1 MDKNAL
7 KSFAMDAREKLTNL
21 MKVKLQDL
29 HIEEDLHF
37 TQHGDLYENT
47 EHVLR
52 AMSASDY
59 ERYNKLKSA
68 VSRDGIKAI
77 IEKSA
82 YTWFNRIVA
91 IRYMEVNN
99 FLPLGPN
106 FESLDIKVLCDKSGK
121 DFRNPEIMTMSKLR
135 ETTLDIDYTKL
146 SEMNDQERYKTIILA
161 IVKKLGE
168 TIPDVFDGDTENIDG
183 LIPNNLLTPDG
194 LNDRILRLGEEQFKH
209 TEIIGWL
216 YQYYNQAEKD
226 RAIKVKGAVAKEDV
240 PYITQIFT
248 PNWIVK
254 YLVENSLGRYWLD
267 RHPNKALESKW
278 EYLVKK
284 KEEPEIIHDNRKIED
299 ITFIDPCSGSGHI
312 LIYAFEVFYQI
323 YESEGYPKSEIPVL
337 ILNNNLYGLDID
349 DRANQLSILS
359 CMLVA
364 RKYDDKIF
372 AKKIN
377 QHILSI
383 HESNKINL
391 STFSP
396 SGEAKNILDYLM
408 DTFRDA
414 KEYGSILKVRSLNY
428 DALRDA
434 LKSDSIATTFGVNR
448 ELGPLIAQAELLSNK
463 YTIAVTNPPYMDQ
476 YDEKLKKYIR
486 DYYFDEKSNI
496 AIVFIRKCID
506 SLENDGIS
514 ALLTIESWM
523 FLSRSKEFRRW
534 LLHNGSILNLL
545 HLGSGAFSELG
556 GAVVSVVAFCL
567 TKQKGLSGTF
577 IRDIFG
583 NATEKQKRFIEAISN
598 KLHSRIVYSQKM
610 DYFNATPGNIIAYWI
625 SETCRKIFVES
636 PRLIDIGTPK
646 VGLQT
651 GDNDKFTRLWWEV
664 DRNNSKYDSDNKKE
678 AIESGVKWFPYNKG
692 GQYRKWYGNNDYV
705 VNWKN
710 DGIDIRQDKLQKLSA
725 GLIWPSN
732 SKPKNTQFYFRPSI
746 TWSKVSSG
754 DIAFR
759 FKPNGHIFDIA
770 GASIFSDE
778 DDKLTYL
785 QGILNSNAIKIIANI
800 ISPTVNY
807 ESGQIATYPIVES
820 KIREKEI
827 IQLVKECRLLSKDD
841 WDNYETS
848 WDFTAH
854 PLFKYKTDNN
864 KLSDA
869 FSAYKK
875 HCEDRF
881 NNLKSNEEK
890 LNEIAIELYGL
901 QDELTPDVPDDRVT
915 VRKADHS
922 REAKSFLSYFIGCVM
937 GRYCVDR
944 PGVQYAGPGTEL
956 PKNDIVDSD
965 GIITIMDHDSIGRD
979 DIMNKLRHFLE
990 SNFGSSTL
998 SANLDWLAEGL
1009 GRKNTE
1015 NSEDVIRNYFVNE
1028 FFNNHAHAIY
1038 ADPTKSSDGRPIYW
1052 QISSGKHN
1060 AFKALFYIHRYTPS
1074 LMAKVRVD
1082 YVTPIMNYYDHRL
1095 SEIKTELQ
1103 SASGIKRVELL
1114 AEQSD
1119 LTDKLSE
1126 IQEFDK
1132 ILKNIA
1138 DKRIKLD
1145 LDDGVKRNYVK
1156 LSYAATDV
1164 KKGAHILDDVLK
1176 DKPLKDA
1183 IKAEYGDF

>member
-135 ETTLDIDYTKL
+135 ETSLDIDYTKL
-146 SEMNDQERYKTIILA
+146 SEMNDQEKYKTIILA
-161 IVKKLGE
+161 VVKKLGE
-168 TIPDVFDGDTENIDG
+168 AIPDVFDGDTENIDG
-183 LIPNNLLTPDG
+183 LIPDNLLLPNG
-194 LNDRILRLGEEQFKH
+194 LNDCILRIGEEQFKH

-226 RAIKVKGAVAKEDV
+226 RAMKLKTPTTKEDI
-240 PYITQIFT
+240 PYVTQIFT
-248 PNWIVK
+248 PDWVVK

-284 KEEPEIIHDNRKIED
+284 KEEPAIIHDNRKIED

-323 YESEGYPKSEIPVL
+323 YESEGYPKSEIPKL

-364 RKYDDKIF
+364 RKNDDKIF
-372 AKKIN
+372 AKHIK

-396 SGEAKNILDYLM
+396 SGEAKDILDYLM
-408 DTFRDA
+408 ATFRDA
-414 KEYGSILKVRSLNY
+414 KEYGSILKIRSQNY

-434 LKSDSIATTFGVNR
+434 IKNDSIATTFNVDK
-448 ELGPLIAQAELLSNK
+448 ELEPLIAQAEILSK
-463 YTIAVTNPPYMDQ
+463 KFTIAVTNPPYMDKYNSKLKQ
-476 YDEKLKKYIR
+476 YINDYYPDEKANMFSVFMGQCL
-486 DYYFDEKSNI
+486 
-496 AIVFIRKCID
+496 AITE
-506 SLENDGIS
+506 ENGSVAMITPD
-514 ALLTIESWM
+514 AWM
-523 FLSRSKEFRRW
+523 FLKGYTEFRNKIITS
-534 LLHNGSILNLL
+534 HSISSML
-545 HLGSGAFSELG
+545 HLGAGIFEGIGLVVIPTAFIIQKHSNISGYYYRL
-556 GAVVSVVAFCL
+556 L
-567 TKQKGLSGTF
+567 DQKT
-577 IRDIFG
+577 
-583 NATEKQKRFIEAISN
+583 NEKQRLAQRALRGEQVNFSYI
-598 KLHSRIVYSQKM
+598 
-610 DYFNATPGNIIAYWI
+610 ATSSLFKAFPGKIIAYWAPQSI
-625 SETCRKIFVES
+625 GAIFSSSKPLSDLAE
-636 PRLIDIGTPK
+636 PK
-646 VGLQT
+646 QGLAT
-651 GDNDKFTRLWWEV
+651 SDNNRFLREWWEV
-664 DRNNSKYDSDNKKE
+664 SYLNESLHNENKN
-678 AIESGVKWFPYNKG
+678 AKWFPYNKG
-692 GQYRKWYGNNDYV
+692 GQFRKWYGNNDYI
-705 VNWKN
+705 VNWGNNGYEIRHVTKN
-710 DGIDIRQDKLQKLSA
+710 GKLASRPQNID
-725 GLIWPSN
+725 
-732 SKPKNTQFYFRPSI
+732 FYFKPCI
-746 TWSKVSSG
+746 TWSKISF
-754 DIAFR
+754 DLAFR
-759 FKPNGHIFDIA
+759 YKSEGHIFDVA
-770 GASIFSDE
+770 GTSIFE
-778 DDKLTYL
+778 DNPETLSYL
-785 QGILNSNAIKIIANI
+785 QGLLNSTVMSKIASY
-800 ISPTVNY
+800 ISPTVNF
-807 ESGQIATYPIVES
+807 EVGQIATYPIIES
-820 KIREKEI
+820 NEKKNEI
-827 IQLVKECRLLSKDD
+827 TNIVDNCRQLSKDD
-841 WDNYETS
+841 WDDYETS
-848 WDFTAH
+848 WDFATH
-854 PLFKYKTDNN
+854 PLFKYKTDSN

-869 FSAYKK
+869 FSTYEK
-875 HCEDRF
+875 HCEERF
-881 NNLKSNEEK
+881 NDLKSNEEK

-901 QDELTPDVPDDRVT
+901 QDELTPEVPDKRIT
-915 VRKADHS
+915 VRKADHA
-922 REAKSFLSYFIGCVM
+922 REARSFLSYFVGCVM
-937 GRYCVDR
+937 GRYSTDK
-944 PGVQYAGPGTEL
+944 PGIQYAGPGTEL
-956 PKNDIVDSD
+956 PKNDTVDSD

-990 SNFGSSTL
+990 SSFGSSTL

-1060 AFKALFYIHRYTPS
+1060 AFKALFYIHRYTPG

-1082 YVTPIMNYYDHRL
+1082 YVTPIMSYYDHRL

-1103 SASGIKRVELL
+1103 SASGIKRGELL

-1138 DKRIKLD
+1138 DKRIELD
-1145 LDDGVKRNYVK
+1145 LDDGVKRNYIK

>member
-135 ETTLDIDYTKL
+135 ETSLDIDYTKL
-146 SEMNDQERYKTIILA
+146 SEMNDQEKYKTIILA
-161 IVKKLGE
+161 VVKKLGE
-168 TIPDVFDGDTENIDG
+168 AIPDVFDGDTENIDG
-183 LIPNNLLTPDG
+183 LIPDNLLLPNG
-194 LNDRILRLGEEQFKH
+194 LNDCILRLGEEQFKH
-209 TEIIGWL
+209 TEVIGWL

-226 RAIKVKGAVAKEDV
+226 RAMKLKTPTTKDDI
-240 PYITQIFT
+240 PYVTQIFT
-248 PNWIVK
+248 PDWVVK

-267 RHPNKALESKW
+267 RHPNEALESKW

-284 KEEPEIIHDNRKIED
+284 KEEPAIIHDNRKIED

-323 YESEGYPKSEIPVL
+323 YESEGYPKSEIPEL

-372 AKKIN
+372 AKPIK

-383 HESNKINL
+383 HESNKVNL

-396 SGEAKNILDYLM
+396 SGEAKDILDYLM
-408 DTFRDA
+408 ATFRDA

-434 LKSDSIATTFGVNR
+434 IKSDSIATTFGVNR
-448 ELGPLIAQAELLSNK
+448 ELEPLIAQAEILSK
-463 YTIAVTNPPYMDQ
+463 KFTIAVTNPPYMDK
-476 YDEKLKKYIR
+476 YNKKLSEYLKDHYP
-486 DYYFDEKSNI
+486 EEN
-496 AIVFIRKCID
+496 ANLATVFMKCCLEITD
-506 SLENDGIS
+506 SLGSIAMITPD
-514 ALLTIESWM
+514 AWM
-523 FLSRSKEFRRW
+523 FLARYEHFRKYLLSSYSIAS
-534 LLHNGSILNLL
+534 LLHI
-545 HLGSGAFSELG
+545 GSGVFDGIGLVVIPTAFVL
-556 GAVVSVVAFCL
+556 
-567 TKQKGLSGTF
+567 
-577 IRDIFG
+577 
-583 NATEKQKRFIEAISN
+583 EKN
-598 KLHSRIVYSQKM
+598 K
-610 DYFNATPGNIIAYWI
+610 
-625 SETCRKIFVES
+625 EKIGFYV
-636 PRLIDIGTPK
+636 RLIDEKTNKKIDAAKNALNKTIQKNTYLVENQFFDVFPK
-646 VGLQT
+646 NTMAYWASRKIRNVFVKAKELQAITTLRQGLAT
-651 GDNDKFTRLWWEV
+651 GDNARFLRLWWEINFSNFSSNTPSI
-664 DRNNSKYDSDNKKE
+664 RCALESK
-678 AIESGVKWFPYNKG
+678 IKWFPHNKG
-692 GQYRKWYGNNDYV
+692 GLFRKWYGNNDYV
-705 VNWKN
+705 LAFDEENYKALSKSGNHLPSRQYYFKPCVTWT
-710 DGIDIRQDKLQKLSA
+710 GISFDVGFR
-725 GLIWPSN
+725 
-732 SKPKNTQFYFRPSI
+732 FRPQGS
-746 TWSKVSSG
+746 TFNTVGS
-754 DIAFR
+754 
-759 FKPNGHIFDIA
+759 
-770 GASIFSDE
+770 SIFE
-778 DDKLTYL
+778 TDDKKLKYL
-785 QGILNSNAIKIIANI
+785 QGILNTTVVSY
-800 ISPTVNY
+800 ISKMLSHTVNTNVG
-807 ESGQIATYPIVES
+807 EVATYPIIYDES
-820 KIREKEI
+820 KRNILFDIVEKNI
-827 IQLVKECRLLSKDD
+827 TLSKDD
-841 WDNYETS
+841 WDDYETS
-848 WDFTAH
+848 WDFTTH
-854 PLFKYKTDNN
+854 PLFKYKTDSN

-869 FSAYKK
+869 FSVYEK

-881 NNLKSNEEK
+881 NDLKSNEEK

-901 QDELTPDVPDDRVT
+901 QDELTPDVPDDHIT
-915 VRKADHS
+915 VRKADHA
-922 REAKSFLSYFIGCVM
+922 REAKSFLSFFVGCVM
-937 GRYCVDR
+937 GRYTVDN

-990 SNFGSSTL
+990 SNFGTSTL

-1028 FFNNHAHAIY
+1028 FFNNHAHEIY
-1038 ADPTKSSDGRPIYW
+1038 ADPTKKSDGRPIYW

-1095 SEIKTELQ
+1095 AEIKTELQ
-1103 SASGIKRVELL
+1103 SASGVKRSELL

-1119 LTDKLSE
+1119 LTDKLDE
-1126 IQEFDK
+1126 IKEFDK
-1132 ILKNIA
+1132 LLKNIA
-1138 DKRIKLD
+1138 DKRIELD
-1145 LDDGVKRNYVK
+1145 LDDGVKRNYIK

>member
-135 ETTLDIDYTKL
+135 ETSLDIDYAKL
-146 SEMNDQERYKTIILA
+146 TEMNDQEKYKTIILA
-161 IVKKLGE
+161 VVKKLGE
-168 TIPDVFDGDTENIDG
+168 AIPDVFDGDTENIDG

-226 RAIKVKGAVAKEDV
+226 RAMKLKTPTTKEDI
-240 PYITQIFT
+240 PYVTQIFT
-248 PNWIVK
+248 PDWVVK

-267 RHPNKALESKW
+267 RHPNKTLESKW

-284 KEEPEIIHDNRKIED
+284 KEESETIHDNRKIED

-323 YESEGYPKSEIPVL
+323 YESEGYPKSEIPEL

-359 CMLVA
+359 CMLIA
-364 RKYDDKIF
+364 RKYDDRIF
-372 AKKIN
+372 AKSIK

-383 HESNKINL
+383 HESNKVNL

-396 SGEAKNILDYLM
+396 SGEAKDILDYLM
-408 DTFRDA
+408 TTFRDA
-414 KEYGSILKVRSLNY
+414 KEYGSILKIRSLNY

-434 LKSDSIATTFGVNR
+434 IKSDSIATTFGVNR
-448 ELGPLIAQAELLSNK
+448 ELEPLIAQAEILSK
-463 YTIAVTNPPYMDQ
+463 KFTIAVTNPPYMNK
-476 YDEKLKKYIR
+476 YNTKLKHYIN
-486 DYYFDEKSNI
+486 DYYPDENANMSSVFMSQCIYLTTNNGLI
-496 AIVFIRKCID
+496 AMITPD
-506 SLENDGIS
+506 
-514 ALLTIESWM
+514 AWM
-523 FLSRSKEFRRW
+523 FLTSYEKFRKEIVE
-534 LLHNGSILNLL
+534 NYSITGML
-545 HLGSGAFSELG
+545 HLGAGIFEGIGLVVIPTAFIIEKRRGNYGFYVRLIDEKPSDKNKIAKDILNEDKENKGFWNKSE
-556 GAVVSVVAFCL
+556 S
-567 TKQKGLSGTF
+567 
-577 IRDIFG
+577 
-583 NATEKQKRFIEAISN
+583 
-598 KLHSRIVYSQKM
+598 YSSL
-610 DYFNATPGNIIAYWI
+610 PGYIIAYW
-625 SETCRKIFVES
+625 SPVKINTIMS
-636 PRLIDIGTPK
+636 TSKQLNNLAIIK
-646 VGLQT
+646 KGLDSS
-651 GDNDKFTRLWWEV
+651 DNNRFLREWWEV
-664 DRNNSKYDSDNKKE
+664 DYSKEKLTSTSQE
-678 AIESGVKWFPYNKG
+678 ESKLSTAKWFPHNKG

-705 VNWKN
+705 INWQN
-710 DGIDIRQDKLQKLSA
+710 DGYEVKHIT
-725 GLIWPSN
+725 
-732 SKPKNTQFYFRPSI
+732 KNGKISSYVRGSDYYFNPSI
-746 TWSKVSSG
+746 TWSKISFNL
-754 DIAFR
+754 AFR
-759 FKPNGHIFDIA
+759 FKPAGHIFDSA
-770 GASIFSDE
+770 GASIFCKE
-778 DDKLTYL
+778 PDDLAYL
-785 QGILNSNAIKIIANI
+785 QGILNTNVLSKIASY
-800 ISPTVNY
+800 ISPTISFEV
-807 ESGQIATYPIVES
+807 GQISTYPIVES
-820 KIREKEI
+820 TDHRNTTVA
-827 IQLVKECRLLSKDD
+827 LVKENRLLSKDD
-841 WDNYETS
+841 WDDYETS

-854 PLFKYKTDNN
+854 PLFKYKTESN

-869 FSAYKK
+869 FSAYEK
-875 HCEDRF
+875 HCEERF

-901 QDELTPDVPDDRVT
+901 QDELTPDVPDDRIT
-915 VRKADHS
+915 VRKADHA
-922 REAKSFLSYFIGCVM
+922 REARSFLSYFVGCVM
-937 GRYCVDR
+937 GRYSTDK
-944 PGVQYAGPGTEL
+944 PGIQYAGPGTEL
-956 PKNDIVDSD
+956 PENDTVDSD

-990 SNFGSSTL
+990 SDFGSSTL
-998 SANLDWLAEGL
+998 STNLDWLAEGL

-1028 FFNNHAHAIY
+1028 FFNNHAHEIY
-1038 ADPTKSSDGRPIYW
+1038 ADPTKKSDGRPIYW

-1095 SEIKTELQ
+1095 AEIKTELQ
-1103 SASGIKRVELL
+1103 SASGMKRGELL
-1114 AEQSD
+1114 TEQSD
-1119 LTDKLSE
+1119 LADKLDE
-1126 IQEFDK
+1126 IKEFDK
-1132 ILKNIA
+1132 LLKNIA
-1138 DKRIKLD
+1138 DKRIELD
-1145 LDDGVKRNYVK
+1145 LDDGIKRNYIK

-1164 KKGAHILDDVLK
+1164 KKGAHILNDVLK

-1183 IKAEYGDF
+1183 IKSEYGDF

>member
-7 KSFAMDAREKLTNL
+7 KSFAMDTREKLTNL

-135 ETTLDIDYTKL
+135 ETSLDIDYTKL
-146 SEMNDQERYKTIILA
+146 SEMNDQEKYKTIILA
-161 IVKKLGE
+161 VVKKLGE
-168 TIPDVFDGDTENIDG
+168 AIPDVFDGDTENIDG
-183 LIPNNLLTPDG
+183 LIPDNLLLPNG
-194 LNDRILRLGEEQFKH
+194 LNDCILRLGEEQFKH

-226 RAIKVKGAVAKEDV
+226 RAMKLKTPTTKEDI
-240 PYITQIFT
+240 PYVTQIFT
-248 PNWIVK
+248 PDWVVK

-267 RHPNKALESKW
+267 RHPNKTLESKW

-284 KEEPEIIHDNRKIED
+284 KEESETIHDNRKIED

-323 YESEGYPKSEIPVL
+323 YESEGYSKSEIPEL

-359 CMLVA
+359 CMLIA

-372 AKKIN
+372 AKSIK

-383 HESNKINL
+383 HESNKVNL

-396 SGEAKNILDYLM
+396 SGEAKDILDYLM
-408 DTFRDA
+408 TTFRDA
-414 KEYGSILKVRSLNY
+414 KEYGSILKVRSQNY

-434 LKSDSIATTFGVNR
+434 IKSDSIATTFGVNR
-448 ELGPLIAQAELLSNK
+448 ELEPLIAQAEILCK
-463 YTIAVTNPPYMDQ
+463 KFTIAVTNPPYMNK
-476 YDEKLKKYIR
+476 YNAKLKQYIN
-486 DYYFDEKSNI
+486 DYYPDEKSDL
-496 AIVFIRKCID
+496 AIVFMTRCLDLTEEK
-506 SLENDGIS
+506 GFA
-514 ALLTIESWM
+514 ALVNIESWM
-523 FLSRSKEFRRW
+523 FLRTTLAFRQS
-534 LLHNGSILNLL
+534 LLEKYSISSMI
-545 HLGSGAFSELG
+545 HLGYNAFSD
-556 GAVVSVVAFCL
+556 VVVATTAFVIE
-567 TKQKGLSGTF
+567 KEPNQFGVI
-577 IRDIFG
+577 IRDIEG
-583 NATEKQKRFIEAISN
+583 NASEKRSGAIKAIQN
-598 KLHSRIVYSQKM
+598 INHTNRYSVKSA
-610 DYFNATPGNIIAYWI
+610 DFTSLPRCILAYWI
-625 SETCRKIFVES
+625 SDKLRKT
-636 PRLIDIGTPK
+636 LLKAKQLQDYAAPK
-646 VGLQT
+646 FGLST
-651 GDNDKFTRLWWEV
+651 ADNDRFLRLWWEV
-664 DRNNSKYDSDNKKE
+664 DYANFRTNIKNISQAIDSRC
-678 AIESGVKWFPYNKG
+678 KWFPHNKG
-692 GQYRKWYGNNDYV
+692 GKYRKWYGNDDYAI
-705 VNWKN
+705 NWYN
-710 DGIDIRQDKLQKLSA
+710 DGKEIRNFKGACVRNADCFF
-725 GLIWPSN
+725 
-732 SKPKNTQFYFRPSI
+732 KPAV
-746 TWSKVSSG
+746 TWSLISSG

-759 FKPNGHIFDIA
+759 YKPAGTIFNAA
-770 GASIFSDE
+770 GSSMFNDDENTLSYIQGLLNTNVMLTVSKIFS
-778 DDKLTYL
+778 TT
-785 QGILNSNAIKIIANI
+785 LNNNVGEVA
-800 ISPTVNY
+800 
-807 ESGQIATYPIVES
+807 EYPILDSAEYKS
-820 KIREKEI
+820 EI
-827 IQLVKECRLLSKDD
+827 INLANDCRALSKDD
-841 WDNYETS
+841 WDDYEVS
-848 WDFTAH
+848 WDFETH
-854 PLFKYKTDNN
+854 PLFKYRTDSN

-869 FSAYKK
+869 FSVYEK
-875 HCEDRF
+875 HCKERF
-881 NNLKSNEEK
+881 GQLKANEEK
-890 LNEIAIELYGL
+890 LNEIAIDLYGL
-901 QDELTPDVPDDRVT
+901 QDELTPEVPDDRIT
-915 VRKADHS
+915 VRPADHS

-937 GRYCVDR
+937 GRYTTDKK
-944 PGVQYAGPGTEL
+944 GVQYAGEGTDL
-956 PKNDIVDSD
+956 PKSNTVDSD
-965 GIITIMDHDSIGRD
+965 GIITIMDREAIGKD
-979 DIMNKLRHFLE
+979 DVMNKLRNFLTD
-990 SNFGSSTL
+990 NFGSSTL

-1009 GRKNTE
+1009 GRKSTE
-1015 NSEDVIRNYFVNE
+1015 NSEDVIRNYFVND
-1028 FFNNHAHAIY
+1028 FFNNHAHEIY
-1038 ADPTKSSDGRPIYW
+1038 ADPTKKSDGRPIYW

-1060 AFKALFYIHRYTPS
+1060 AFKALFYIHRYTPG

-1082 YVTPIMNYYDHRL
+1082 YVTPIMSYYDHRL

-1103 SASGIKRVELL
+1103 SASGIKRGELL

-1119 LTDKLSE
+1119 LTDKLNE

-1138 DKRIKLD
+1138 DKRIELD
-1145 LDDGVKRNYVK
+1145 LDDGVKRNYIK
-1156 LSYAATDV
+1156 LSYAAIDV

>member
-7 KSFAMDAREKLTNL
+7 KSFAMDAREKLTDL
-21 MKVKLQDL
+21 MRVKLQDL

-68 VSRDGIKAI
+68 VSRDGIKSV

-135 ETTLDIDYTKL
+135 ETSLDIDYTKL
-146 SEMNDQERYKTIILA
+146 SEMNDQEKYKTIILA
-161 IVKKLGE
+161 VVKKLGE
-168 TIPDVFDGDTENIDG
+168 AIPDVFDGDTENIDG
-183 LIPNNLLTPDG
+183 LIPDNLLLPNG
-194 LNDRILRLGEEQFKH
+194 LNDCILRLGEEQFKH

-226 RAIKVKGAVAKEDV
+226 RAMKLKTPTTKEDI
-240 PYITQIFT
+240 PYVTQIFT
-248 PNWIVK
+248 PDWVVK

-312 LIYAFEVFYQI
+312 LIYALEVFYQI
-323 YESEGYPKSEIPVL
+323 YESEGYPKSEIPEL

-372 AKKIN
+372 AKPIK

-383 HESNKINL
+383 HESNKVNL

-396 SGEAKNILDYLM
+396 SGEAKDILDYLM

-414 KEYGSILKVRSLNY
+414 KEFGSILKVRSLNY

-434 LKSDSIATTFGVNR
+434 IKSDSIATTFGVNR
-448 ELGPLIAQAELLSNK
+448 ELEPLIAQAEILSK
-463 YTIAVTNPPYMDQ
+463 KFTIAVTNPPYMNK
-476 YDEKLKKYIR
+476 YNAKLKHYIN
-486 DYYFDEKSNI
+486 DYYPDEKSDL
-496 AIVFIRKCID
+496 AIVFVAKCLD
-506 SLENDGIS
+506 FTEENGLV
-514 ALLTIESWM
+514 ALINIESWM
-523 FLSRSKEFRRW
+523 FLRTAFDFRTTILKEY
-534 LLHNGSILNLL
+534 SISSMI
-545 HLGSGAFSELG
+545 HLGYGAFSD
-556 GAVVSVVAFCL
+556 VVIATTAF
-567 TKQKGLSGTF
+567 TIDKKPNIDGII
-577 IRDIFG
+577 IRAING
-583 NATEKQKRFIEAISN
+583 NIKEKQAIAREACNNINHPKRYNVCSAMFIPLPRS
-598 KLHSRIVYSQKM
+598 
-610 DYFNATPGNIIAYWI
+610 IIAYWI
-625 SETCRKIFVES
+625 SNDLRNVLINS
-636 PRLIDIGTPK
+636 PELQPEFGEVK
-646 VGLQT
+646 QGLST
-651 GDNDKFTRLWWEV
+651 ADNDRFLRLWWEV
-664 DRNNSKYDSDNKKE
+664 LKNSIGFNFKSNTEAMLSKK
-678 AIESGVKWFPYNKG
+678 KWFPHNKG
-692 GQYRKWYGNNDYV
+692 GQYRKWYGNDDYII
-705 VNWKN
+705 NWENNGDEIKN
-710 DGIDIRQDKLQKLSA
+710 YKKAAVR
-725 GLIWPSN
+725 N
-732 SKPKNTQFYFRPSI
+732 SEYYFKPAIS
-746 TWSKVSSG
+746 WSLVSSG

-759 FKPNGHIFDIA
+759 YKPNGTIFNAA
-770 GASIFSDE
+770 GSCIFGE
-778 DDKLTYL
+778 QEKLKYL
-785 QGILNSNAIKIIANI
+785 HGLLNTKALLEVSRVISNSLNNNVGEIAN
-800 ISPTVNY
+800 
-807 ESGQIATYPIVES
+807 YPIIKSES
-820 KIREKEI
+820 KRERI
-827 IQLVKECRLLSKDD
+827 IELVNNCRQLSKDD
-841 WDNYETS
+841 WDDYETS
-848 WDFTAH
+848 WNFTAH
-854 PLFKYKTDNN
+854 PLFKYRTDNN

-869 FSAYKK
+869 FSAYEK
-875 HCEDRF
+875 HCEERF

-915 VRKADHS
+915 VRRADHA
-922 REAKSFLSYFIGCVM
+922 REAKSFLSYFVGCVM
-937 GRYCVDR
+937 GRYSTDK
-944 PGVQYAGPGTEL
+944 PGIQYAGPGTEL
-956 PKNDIVDSD
+956 PKNDTVDSD

-1038 ADPTKSSDGRPIYW
+1038 ADPTKPSDGRPIYW

-1060 AFKALFYIHRYTPS
+1060 AFKALFYIHRYTQG

-1082 YVTPIMNYYDHRL
+1082 YVTPIMSYYDHRL
-1095 SEIKTELQ
+1095 AEIKTELQ
-1103 SASGIKRVELL
+1103 SASGIKRGELL

-1119 LTDKLSE
+1119 LTDKLDE
-1126 IQEFDK
+1126 IKEFDK
-1132 ILKNIA
+1132 LLKNIA
-1138 DKRIKLD
+1138 DKRIELD
-1145 LDDGVKRNYVK
+1145 LDDGVKRNYIK
-1156 LSYAATDV
+1156 LSYTAIDV

>member
-68 VSRDGIKAI
+68 VSRDSIKAI

-121 DFRNPEIMTMSKLR
+121 DFRNPEIMIMSKLR
-135 ETTLDIDYTKL
+135 ETSLDIDYAKL
-146 SEMNDQERYKTIILA
+146 TEMNDQEKYKTIILA

-168 TIPDVFDGDTENIDG
+168 AIPDVFDGDTENIDG
-183 LIPNNLLTPDG
+183 LIPDNLLLPNG
-194 LNDRILRLGEEQFKH
+194 LNDCILRLGEEQFKH

-226 RAIKVKGAVAKEDV
+226 RAMKLKTPTTKEDI
-240 PYITQIFT
+240 PYVTQIFT
-248 PNWIVK
+248 PDWVVK

-284 KEEPEIIHDNRKIED
+284 KEESAIIHDNRKIED

-323 YESEGYPKSEIPVL
+323 YESEGYPKSEIPEL

-364 RKYDDKIF
+364 HKYDDKIF
-372 AKKIN
+372 AKPIK

-383 HESNKINL
+383 RESNKVNL

-396 SGEAKNILDYLM
+396 SGEAKDNLDYLM
-408 DTFRDA
+408 ATFRDA
-414 KEYGSILKVRSLNY
+414 KEYGSILKIRSQNY

-434 LKSDSIATTFGVNR
+434 IKNDSIATTFNVDK
-448 ELGPLIAQAELLSNK
+448 ELEPLIAQAEILSK
-463 YTIAVTNPPYMDQ
+463 KFTIAVTNPPYLPPKK
-476 YDEKLKKYIR
+476 YGKNLKKYLEM
-486 DYYFDEKSNI
+486 YYENEKSDLAISFI
-496 AIVFIRKCID
+496 ARCLDFTKNEGVIGMI
-506 SLENDGIS
+506 
-514 ALLTIESWM
+514 TIESWL
-523 FLSRSKEFRRW
+523 FLKNTEKFRA
-534 LLHNGSILNLL
+534 SILSNYSLDSMI
-545 HLGSGAFSELG
+545 HLGNGCFAD
-556 GAVVSVVAFCL
+556 VVVAVTAFIIE
-567 TKQKGLSGTF
+567 KKPNKVGTF
-577 IRDIFG
+577 IDLRDESKLS
-583 NATEKQKRFIEAISN
+583 EKRKKYLNILQNPEK
-598 KLHSRIVYSQKM
+598 
-610 DYFNATPGNIIAYWI
+610 DYYMVKPSDFMSIPGKNIAYWA
-625 SETCRKIFVES
+625 SKSLRDLFNGKIAGLKSIAS
-636 PRLIDIGTPK
+636 PRQ
-646 VGLQT
+646 GLAT
-651 GDNDKFTRLWWEV
+651 ADNDRFLRLWWE
-664 DRNNSKYDSDNKKE
+664 NNYDTICFNADT
-678 AIESGVKWFPYNKG
+678 AESSVKSNAKWFPYNKG
-692 GQYRKWYGNNDYV
+692 GGFRKWYGNNDYT
-705 VNWKN
+705 VNWWKN
-710 DGIDIRQDKLQKLSA
+710 GKDIKEDKLYKLSI
-725 GLIWPSN
+725 GKCLPSN
-732 SKPKNTQFYFRPSI
+732 SKPKNTAFYFKPSI

-754 DIAFR
+754 QIAFR
-759 FKPNGHIFDIA
+759 YKPTGFIFDVA
-770 GASIFSDE
+770 GTSIFGEQDTL
-778 DDKLTYL
+778 KYL
-785 QGILNSNAIKIIANI
+785 QGILNTNTILDIASFL
-800 ISPTVNY
+800 SPTLNFEV
-807 ESGQIATYPIVES
+807 GQIATYPIIES
-820 KIREKEI
+820 DEKRNEI
-827 IQLVKECRLLSKDD
+827 INIVDNCRQLSKDD
-841 WDNYETS
+841 WDDYETS
-848 WDFTAH
+848 WDFTTH
-854 PLFKYKTDNN
+854 PLFKYRTDSN

-869 FSAYKK
+869 FSVYEKYCK
-875 HCEDRF
+875 DRF

-901 QDELTPDVPDDRVT
+901 QEELTPDVPDNRVT
-915 VRKADHS
+915 VRKADHA
-922 REAKSFLSYFIGCVM
+922 REAKSFLSYFVGCVM
-937 GRYCVDR
+937 GRYSTDK
-944 PGVQYAGPGTEL
+944 PGIQYAGPGTEL

-965 GIITIMDHDSIGRD
+965 DIITIMDHDSIGRD
-979 DIMNKLRHFLE
+979 DIINKLRHFLE

-1060 AFKALFYIHRYTPS
+1060 AFKALFYIHRYTPG

-1082 YVTPIMNYYDHRL
+1082 YVTPIMSYYDHRL

-1103 SASGIKRVELL
+1103 SASGIKRGELL

-1119 LTDKLSE
+1119 LADKLSE

-1138 DKRIKLD
+1138 DKRIELD
-1145 LDDGVKRNYVK
+1145 LDDGVKRNYIK